1 MELWEGYQVLSHKL
15 LPQMMF
21 KHNIFIADNHQL
33 VCEVESQANRR
44 SRRGAVYDLAMF
56 TYAVTVSQVCRKY
69 KRTDG
74 ERLLLK
80 LSIKTLL
87 RSQMERESNCAFDF
101 FILIPETKPHKIRPC
116 LVKTSTLPRL
126 KIKINCYLVYSNID
140 KFYIS
145 NNKRT
150 SFMNRP

>member
-1 MELWEGYQVLSHKL
+1 M
-15 LPQMMF
+15 
-21 KHNIFIADNHQL
+21 QL
-33 VCEVESQANRR
+33 VCEVESQASRR
-44 SRRGAVYDLAMF
+44 SMRGAVYDLAMF
-56 TYAVTVSQVCRKY
+56 TYAVTVSQVCRRY
-69 KRTDG
+69 TRTDG

-80 LSIKTLL
+80 SSIKTLL
-87 RSQMERESNCAFDF
+87 RSQIARKSICAFDF
-101 FILIPETKPHKIRPC
+101 FILIPETKPHKLKPC

-126 KIKINCYLVYSNID
+126 KIKINCYLVDSNND